1 MKNDD
6 NFIHDKKKKYFNLK
20 IIFSCL
26 IIKFM
31 FYPKKKPIKIFLHLY
46 NFKVKFD
53 TKNNN
58 FTIKN
63 VLATN
68 NYMEDLK
75 L

>member
-1 MKNDD
+1 
-6 NFIHDKKKKYFNLK
+6 
-20 IIFSCL
+20 
-26 IIKFM
+26 M
-31 FYPKKKPIKIFLHLY
+31 FYPIKKPIKIFLHLY